1 MKKPFPKFKTDE
13 EAEHFVDTADLSEYD
28 FSAFRRTTFEFEPKT
43 KSVTMRLPE
52 SLFDAVRTRAERQGI
67 PYQKLIRMAIERLV
81 AQQLTSNRSPRSNN
95 SLKGK
100 D

>member
-13 EAEHFVDTADLSEYD
+13 EAEHFVDAADLSEYD
-28 FSAFRRTTFEFEPKT
+28 FSGFRRTTFEFEPKT

-67 PYQKLIRMAIERLV
+67 PYQKLIRIAIERLV
-81 AQQLTSNRSPRSNN
+81 AQQLTSDRSPRSNN